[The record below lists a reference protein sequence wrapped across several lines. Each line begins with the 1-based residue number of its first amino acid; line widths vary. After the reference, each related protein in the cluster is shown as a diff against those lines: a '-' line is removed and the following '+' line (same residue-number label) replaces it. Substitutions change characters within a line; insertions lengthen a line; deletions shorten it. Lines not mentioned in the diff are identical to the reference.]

1 MLGAAFLEKMNALL
15 AGGEIPG
22 LFDGDD
28 LTQLI
33 NECKQNGMNKNG
45 DEDDDEIYKQF
56 TK

>member
-1 MLGAAFLEKMNALL
+1 MNALL

-28 LTQLI
+28 LTALI
-33 NECKQNGMNKNG
+33 NECKSNGIGKSG
-45 DEDDDEIYKQF
+45 DEDDDEIYKYF